1 MEKQY
6 FSWFYATLKQF
17 TLLETS
23 YLSYPVLE
31 PDSWPEVWLVWLMF
45 VQGQEDST

>member
-6 FSWFYATLKQF
+6 FSWFYTTLKQF

-23 YLSYPVLE
+23 YLSYAILE
-31 PDSWPEVWLVWLMF
+31 PEVWLFWLMF